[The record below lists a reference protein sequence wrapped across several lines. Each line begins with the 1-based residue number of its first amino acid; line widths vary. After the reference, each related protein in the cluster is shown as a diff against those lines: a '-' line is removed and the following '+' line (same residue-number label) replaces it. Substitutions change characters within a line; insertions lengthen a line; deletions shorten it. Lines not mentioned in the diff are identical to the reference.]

1 MSTLSA
7 APSPLARAVLI
18 LGVVITAASF
28 IALLLIIGLY
38 FAQITPHASLYWTAL
53 WGFPAG
59 FALMCTYMLITV
71 ARRRRRQLA

>member
-7 APSPLARAVLI
+7 DRSPLARAVLI
-18 LGVVITAASF
+18 LGVVVTAASF
-28 IALLLIIGLY
+28 IALLLILGLY